1 LVCAKK
7 PTADEIPS
15 ALRANLDRAVLFRS
29 SRLLASTVFG
39 TVEELKFDPVTTPR
53 GQAIAFI
60 DGTTRY
66 LQGFVSDQVVEGSRD
81 AAA

>member
-1 LVCAKK
+1 
-7 PTADEIPS
+7 
-15 ALRANLDRAVLFRS
+15 
-29 SRLLASTVFG
+29 VFG
-39 TVEELKFDPVTTPR
+39 IVEELKFDPVTTPR